1 MRFADRIVASSIALL
16 LASNAWA
23 APPTPSGAHPRLF
36 MSPAEVS
43 AYSAAA
49 AQQGTAAHE
58 LVRQC
63 DNTFDEPTY
72 YDDRGGADGDNWP
85 GSAMRCAFAYKATND
100 AKYLTQAIKYWRAAL
115 DDDQVIG
122 DKLGCVAGVNTNWQA
137 WNGDPPAP
145 PVILTVTHDTGY
157 PIRWYGPDIA
167 LVYDW
172 LNGAPGVDAGLLAQT
187 RTCLGAWVDWYADRG
202 YHHDEAGANYN
213 AGFVI
218 SQALAGVAIGT
229 DGGADG
235 HLWANTVD
243 QLFPDLMVGQ
253 GLSNANGK
261 IGEDAGVLV
270 GGDWA
275 EGWQYG
281 PLSVLEYAVAARALE
296 ENGAPQPEM
305 NAWANS
311 LATRYIY
318 ATVPDRSGGW
328 VGGDFDDEGVYTS
341 PSTNA
346 LDAVLAAKSSDEAA
360 AFAAFMKQAQDPG
373 GGVYFYN
380 ALAETRVVTPVD
392 FTAQNPARW
401 YVARGT
407 RALFARSDWTPN
419 AFWSVFSSAPS
430 VISDHMHY
438 SASNFVLTR
447 GADHLVVDPSLYG
460 EPSTLAT
467 NAVSADS
474 SVFQGDYGMT
484 QTPWS
489 EAELVWARGT
499 DDGVYA
505 ARSDFA
511 KAFNFADVPSDIPYA
526 HREWVMLPEGE
537 IVTIDRVHT
546 ADAAHNMYIRFHTN
560 TGGSGGLTLAGSDA
574 TGTVGAS
581 KVVIHGVALSGGTP
595 EIRQPEVGEC
605 SLSCSFPCGGCD
617 AARFPVDEY
626 AVDVPGPQALAIHVI
641 DALGASEAPAIV
653 QSMNDDAIDP
663 APKTNGGVIGAAVF
677 RSTKQS
683 YVVASSGPDGATSD
697 PMKYAIPGDGASRH
711 IVYDAPE
718 DAAGE
723 SIVTGAA
730 EGGRCVIT
738 ITKGAGFAGRPLLFK
753 VASSADGCKATP
765 DTAVDPGMPPA
776 TGGAGGM
783 GAMGGMGGGGGAGAD
798 GGDSGCGCRV
808 DGGSGDGAPVEGSAL
823 AMVALA
829 GLAALRR
836 ARSSRRSRPKS

>member
-1 MRFADRIVASSIALL
+1 MRFTDRIVASSIALL
-16 LASNAWA
+16 VASNAWA
-23 APPTPSGAHPRLF
+23 APPTPTGAHPRLF
-36 MSPAEVS
+36 MSPAQVT
-43 AYSAAA
+43 AYGSAAS
-49 AQQGTAAHE
+49 QPGTAAHE
-58 LVRQC
+58 LVRGC

-85 GSAMRCAFAYKATND
+85 GSAMRCAFAYKATGD
-100 AKYLTQAIKYWRAAL
+100 AKYLTQAIKYWRASL
-115 DDDQVIG
+115 DDDQTIG
-122 DKLGCVAGVNTNWQA
+122 DKLGCVAGVDTNWQT
-137 WNGDPPAP
+137 WDGSPPAP

-157 PIRWYGPDIA
+157 PIRWYGADIA

-213 AGFVI
+213 AGYVI
-218 SQALAGVAIGT
+218 SQALAAVAIGA
-229 DGGADG
+229 DGGSDG
-235 HLWANTVD
+235 HVWKNTVD
-243 QLFPDLMVGQ
+243 ELFPNLLVGK
-253 GLSNANGK
+253 GLANAGGK
-261 IGEDAGVLV
+261 IGEPAGVLV

-311 LATRYIY
+311 LATRYVY
-318 ATVPDRSGGW
+318 ATVPDRSGSW
-328 VGGDFDDEGVYTS
+328 VGGDFDDEAVYTS

-360 AFAAFMKQAQDPG
+360 SWAAFMKQAQGVD

-380 ALAETRVVTPVD
+380 ALAETRSVSPVD
-392 FTAQNPARW
+392 LAASNPARW

-407 RALFARSDWTPN
+407 RALFARSDWTAT

-447 GADHLVVDPSLYG
+447 GADHLVVDPSRYG
-460 EPSTLAT
+460 EPSTFAT

-474 SVFQGDYGMT
+474 TVAQGDYGGT

-511 KAFNFADVPSDIPYA
+511 KAFIFSDTPSDIPYA

-546 ADAAHNMYIRFHTN
+546 ADAQHDMYVRFHTN
-560 TGGSGGLTLAGSDA
+560 TGGGGLVLSGKDA
-574 TGTVGAS
+574 TGTVGGS
-581 KVVIHGVALSGGTP
+581 KVVIHGVSLSGGTP
-595 EIRQPEVGEC
+595 HVTQPEVGEC
-605 SLSCSFPCGGCD
+605 SVSCSFPCGACD

-653 QSMNDDAIDP
+653 SSMNDDAIDP
-663 APKTNGGVIGAAVF
+663 APKTNAGVIGAAVF
-677 RSTKQS
+677 RGTKQS
-683 YVVASSGPDGATSD
+683 FVVASSGADGAVAD
-697 PMKYAIPGDGASRH
+697 PMKYGIPGGSASRH

-723 SIVTGAA
+723 SLVTGVA
-730 EGGRCVIT
+730 EGDRCIIT
-738 ITKGAGFAGRPLLFK
+738 ITQGKGFPGHPLLFK
-753 VASSADGCKATP
+753 VASAKDGCAATP
-765 DTAVDPGMPPA
+765 DTAVDPGMPPPA
-776 TGGAGGM
+776 GGAGGM
-783 GAMGGMGGGGGAGAD
+783 GGAGGAGHGGAGA
-798 GGDSGCGCRV
+798 GNGESGCGCRIE
-808 DGGSGDGAPVEGSAL
+808 GEGAVSFGPL
-823 AMVALA
+823 AFVALA
-829 GLAALRR
+829 GLVIARR
-836 ARSSRRSRPKS
+836 GRKT